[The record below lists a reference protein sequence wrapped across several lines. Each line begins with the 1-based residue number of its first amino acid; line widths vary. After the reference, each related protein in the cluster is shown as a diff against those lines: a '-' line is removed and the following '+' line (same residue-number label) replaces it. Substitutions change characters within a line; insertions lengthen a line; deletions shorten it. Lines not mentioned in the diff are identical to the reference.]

1 MDLRAKKKWGQNF
14 LIDRAIQNAI
24 VEEANINDNTLVIEI
39 GPGQGAITSLLV
51 EVSNALLAY
60 EIDPDLA
67 KILSGRYQG
76 IPNVKVIQGDFLTQD
91 VEKDIKSFAQTF
103 SEVKVVANLPYY
115 ITTPIITKL
124 MLELSSI
131 DELIIM
137 VQYEVAK
144 RLTAQVK
151 DSDYSALS
159 VITQYYS
166 MPQFLFKV
174 PPTAFKPQPKVDS
187 AVIRLT
193 KNHARLVSKENEQ
206 FWIEFIRHAFQQP
219 RKTLVNNLSKGYD
232 KDKESI
238 SKILVDLK
246 LSSTV
251 RADSLSIEELTKIF
265 DIYYH
270 KMIRN

>member
-1 MDLRAKKKWGQNF
+1 MNLRAKKKWGQNF